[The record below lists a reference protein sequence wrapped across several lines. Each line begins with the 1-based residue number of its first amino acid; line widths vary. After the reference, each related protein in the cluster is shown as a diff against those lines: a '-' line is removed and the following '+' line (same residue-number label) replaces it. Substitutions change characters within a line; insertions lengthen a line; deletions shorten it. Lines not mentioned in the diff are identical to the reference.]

1 MNFIGQASQ
10 YSFGRSLRH
19 LFAWGT
25 ETDSQR
31 LRQALAAKYGA
42 KPRDV
47 ALYHSGRSAL
57 TQAIRATVP
66 AGSVVV
72 VPGLTCIAVIRAI
85 RAAEC
90 EPLYVDIDPETLQ
103 YDFADLEKKLSEH
116 ASREK
121 NSEERA
127 KPLDNSDDVCYNGD
141 IVAQNTL
148 GLPLDMQ
155 RLEQIAA
162 KYHFAIIED
171 LAHCAGRIYPDGREI
186 GTVGSAVALSFGKG
200 KAIDTTCGGAVII
213 REHCGHRR
221 ECCDGEKTQRDKE
234 EKHRDEESS
243 DVQSSLDQPDRR
255 PKLSQRLRD
264 RWYPVFGGISRL
276 LWPVGLGKPFLAALI
291 RMHWIERSADTELN
305 TEVRLTHWQAKL
317 ALRQFDSLPSGP
329 LREFS
334 LVDDRAAVLEQLE
347 RAGYAW
353 TDIWYDTPVAPARYA
368 EEAAFPAADCPRTVQ
383 ISRQIVNIPT
393 WYRPEKIA
401 KARAIIAK
409 HRLEGKHD

>member
-25 ETDSQR
+25 ENDSQR
-31 LRQALAAKYGA
+31 LRQALASRYGA

-103 YDFADLEKKLSEH
+103 YDFADLEKKLPEH
-116 ASREK
+116 ASRGK
-121 NSEERA
+121 NGGNRA
-127 KPLDNSDDVCYNGD
+127 KPLDNSDDVCYNGG

-155 RLEQIAA
+155 QLEKIAA

-171 LAHCAGRIYPDGREI
+171 LAHCAGRSYPDRRDI

-221 ECCDGEKTQRDKE
+221 GRCDGEKAQRDE
-234 EKHRDEESS
+234 EKERRDEESS
-243 DVQSSLDQPDRR
+243 DVQFSLDQPERR

-317 ALRQFDSLPSGP
+317 ALRQLDSLPSGP

-334 LVDDRAAVLEQLE
+334 LVDDRATVLEQLE

-368 EEAAFPAADCPRTVQ
+368 EEAAFPAADCSRTVQ